1 MLRRTASRSVAESW
15 PATMAVPAVA
25 FASVHKI
32 LMVVDLPALF
42 GPRKPKVSPLAT
54 VKSMPRTASTSP
66 YRLTRPETVITVSG
80 PALSPSNCL
89 ASGPVPVCTVPVC
102 AVPACAAILAASLDL
117 AVPDRPS
124 TSVIAPSLAAS
135 GAALLCI
142 GRGLVLV
149 SGEDPVQRLAGVGQ
163 QLACLGRLGVGA
175 SADDL
180 EGRHRDLADQAAHL
194 HRRAAGATGDYVPGG
209 VQLVRVRGRIRAAL
223 VGQLVGAP
231 AALASL
237 SPDQALILEL
247 LQRRVDR
254 AGAWPPDSPAALA
267 DLLDDLVA
275 GHGLLAEQCQRCGPH
290 VTAPGSRTAHA
301 ALAAPGAESVHLG
314 SAGKARTGRET
325 GTAGTA
331 GEPRTSERA
340 REVPAATAT
349 RSAAMPFLAVAMPA
363 ASFAVVGR
371 LPSSCCAAPAAL
383 FVVRHVVVLLVTAW
397 RSGSALSPSS
407 DCHRSSSIG
416 QRYIVNFSLA
426 SAGFQVRET
435 LTLRRGQMPHSDRD
449 RGWKCQG
456 RAARRRVV

>member
-1 MLRRTASRSVAESW
+1 
-15 PATMAVPAVA
+15 MAVPAVA

-32 LMVVDLPALF
+32 LMVVDLPAPF

-102 AVPACAAILAASLDL
+102 AVPVCAVPACAAIPAASLDL

-163 QLACLGRLGVGA
+163 QLACLGRLGIGA
-175 SADDL
+175 SADNL

-223 VGQLVGAP
+223 VGQLV
-231 AALASL
+231 
-237 SPDQALILEL
+237 
-247 LQRRVDR
+247 
-254 AGAWPPDSPAALA
+254 
-267 DLLDDLVA
+267 
-275 GHGLLAEQCQRCGPH
+275 
-290 VTAPGSRTAHA
+290 
-301 ALAAPGAESVHLG
+301 
-314 SAGKARTGRET
+314 
-325 GTAGTA
+325 
-331 GEPRTSERA
+331 
-340 REVPAATAT
+340 
-349 RSAAMPFLAVAMPA
+349 
-363 ASFAVVGR
+363 
-371 LPSSCCAAPAAL
+371 
-383 FVVRHVVVLLVTAW
+383 
-397 RSGSALSPSS
+397 
-407 DCHRSSSIG
+407 
-416 QRYIVNFSLA
+416 
-426 SAGFQVRET
+426 
-435 LTLRRGQMPHSDRD
+435 
-449 RGWKCQG
+449 
-456 RAARRRVV
+456 